1 MVTDVSNGPAKDFET
16 SALGSISGFLW
27 LNSSTIEEDKS
38 EAAFHLS
45 FFPEYFE
52 ADHGVRAVIQ
62 HEDIF
67 SSLLDHPPQ
76 KLVSIGPEHQALIPE
91 WAPQLL
97 ENSLDYSDTS
107 GFMNGGKEE
116 ELMGT
121 IIIPMPDWEPLAYNF
136 CKGGGIGNECNCLHV
151 GSISCT
157 RQHVMEARQRLRENL
172 GQDMFEKL
180 GFCDM
185 GEEVADKWS
194 EDEEHAFDEV
204 VLSYPAS
211 LDKNFWDHLSGIFP
225 SRTKKDLVSYYF
237 NVFMLRKRAEQNRFD
252 PLNIDSDNDE
262 WQRSELG
269 MVEEDTGFLVESQI
283 DQDTLT
289 NFQGD
294 HAEGCYEDI
303 KG

>member
-1 MVTDVSNGPAKDFET
+1 
-16 SALGSISGFLW
+16 
-27 LNSSTIEEDKS
+27 
-38 EAAFHLS
+38 
-45 FFPEYFE
+45 
-52 ADHGVRAVIQ
+52 
-62 HEDIF
+62 
-67 SSLLDHPPQ
+67 
-76 KLVSIGPEHQALIPE
+76 
-91 WAPQLL
+91 
-97 ENSLDYSDTS
+97 
-107 GFMNGGKEE
+107 
-116 ELMGT
+116 
-121 IIIPMPDWEPLAYNF
+121 
-136 CKGGGIGNECNCLHV
+136 
-151 GSISCT
+151 
-157 RQHVMEARQRLRENL
+157 MEARQRLRETL

-289 NFQGD
+289 NLQGD

>member
-1 MVTDVSNGPAKDFET
+1 MFSDLQSKWYTSVLFGDEET
-16 SALGSISGFLW
+16 SNVACKHSRQLEHTNHLV
-27 LNSSTIEEDKS
+27 SSAGVVPCNIAPQRTQLSMEKVRTVLVSLKMKGEMQLTCTIEEDKS

-121 IIIPMPDWEPLAYNF
+121 IVIPMPDWEPLAYNF

-237 NVFMLRKRAEQNRFD
+237 NVFMLRKRAEQN
-252 PLNIDSDNDE
+252 S
-262 WQRSELG
+262 
-269 MVEEDTGFLVESQI
+269 
-283 DQDTLT
+283 LT
-289 NFQGD
+289 
-294 HAEGCYEDI
+294 H
-303 KG
+303 